1 MTEHAHVIQITTFTA
16 RDGRFED
23 LTQATRPFVQLA
35 TDADGCF
42 GAQLCTIA
50 EAPDV
55 VAIVSR
61 WRDKAALDEFTGRH
75 ADAGQPADE
84 LVASGPTNL
93 HYTALRD

>member
-1 MTEHAHVIQITTFTA
+1 MTEHAHVISITTYTA
-16 RDGRFED
+16 QDGRFDD

-55 VAIVSR
+55 VAVVSR
-61 WRDKAALDEFTGRH
+61 WRDQAALDAFVGQH
-75 ADAGQPADE
+75 AGAGQPADE
-84 LVASGPTNL
+84 LVASGPTSL